1 MKNTLL
7 FAAIF
12 AAAGIGIG
20 ASAERLSDQ
29 YARRQERLRVD
40 ALHQRLHG
48 TGS

>member
-20 ASAERLSDQ
+20 ASA
-29 YARRQERLRVD
+29 D
-40 ALHQRLHG
+40 ANSQAE
-48 TGS
+48 